1 MIGGEAYIIPLGPSS
16 AFEVTG
22 LLMITSTADSCT
34 FSTNN
39 TLIAAISEEII
50 FESFSILSILNEI
63 YLGIGNV
70 LVFFF
75 HLATFK
81 LFVPM
86 KVAAFSLLLT

>member
-75 HLATFK
+75 TLQ
-81 LFVPM
+81 
-86 KVAAFSLLLT
+86 LLSFLYL